1 MVLWLIL
8 SISLGDGAADTGGDR
23 GAWNARAGGAG
34 VSPSSGLIPISDI
47 PEGRVNG
54 ASRMIS

>member
-1 MVLWLIL
+1 MVLLLIL
-8 SISLGDGAADTGGDR
+8 SISLGDGADTGGDR
-23 GAWNARAGGAG
+23 GDCDVHAGGAG
-34 VSPSSGLIPISDI
+34 VSSPSDLISISDI

>member
-1 MVLWLIL
+1 MLIL
-8 SISLGDGAADTGGDR
+8 SISLGDGADTGGDR
-23 GAWNARAGGAG
+23 GDWETRAGGAG
-34 VSPSSGLIPISDI
+34 VSPPSGLIPISDI

>member
-1 MVLWLIL
+1 LLLIS
-8 SISLGDGAADTGGDR
+8 SISLGDGAATGGDR
-23 GAWNARAGGAG
+23 GDWDARAGGAG
-34 VSPSSGLIPISDI
+34 VSPPSSLIPISDI

>member
-1 MVLWLIL
+1 MVLLLVL
-8 SISLGDGAADTGGDR
+8 SISLGDGADTGGDR
-23 GAWNARAGGAG
+23 GDWDARAEGAG
-34 VSPSSGLIPISDI
+34 VSSPSGLISISDI